1 MLNIWTCCACI
12 SQNPIFEEV
21 SYGVGV
27 AILKSPT
34 GYGNLSKVIRPEFRF
49 GLGSPLEFT

>member
-1 MLNIWTCCACI
+1 MLNIWTCCAWI

-34 GYGNLSKVIRPEFRF
+34 GNGNLIKVIRD
-49 GLGSPLEFT
+49 